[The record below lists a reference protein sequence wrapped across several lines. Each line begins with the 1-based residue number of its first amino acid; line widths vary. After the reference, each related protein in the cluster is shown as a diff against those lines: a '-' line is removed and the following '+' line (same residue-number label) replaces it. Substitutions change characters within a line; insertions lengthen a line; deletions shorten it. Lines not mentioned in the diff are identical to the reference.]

1 MRNNQ
6 SSLLRLGFFTFLV
19 YAFIFIIALVSS
31 SKNMVISITLG
42 YVLGLLYI
50 VAGYLSIRWAF
61 KKKQTLFLIVILGG
75 MAIRFILFAFVLLV
89 LVKFTEYSLAG
100 FLFSFF
106 LFYLFLQIQEIR
118 FVNSELKS
126 RKGDAKTGYKPDG
139 GGTR

>member
-1 MRNNQ
+1 
-6 SSLLRLGFFTFLV
+6 
-19 YAFIFIIALVSS
+19 
-31 SKNMVISITLG
+31 MVISITLG

-50 VAGYLSIRWAF
+50 VSGYLSIRRAF

-75 MAIRFILFAFVLLV
+75 IAIRFILFAFVLFMLV
-89 LVKFTEYSLAG
+89 QFTEYSVAG
-100 FLFSFF
+100 FIFSFF

-126 RKGDAKTGYKPDG
+126 WKGDAKTGYKPDG